1 MLILICIIY
10 RTVVV
15 VSAVV
20 GDVVVVVVVVIAVN
34 VATEVVIDIKYD
46 LAVDAVVEVLMILF
60 SVVGVVGVDLLHLHY
75 TKFNCSG
82 GFTRGTG
89 GTFPRAQR
97 VKRPTKG
104 RF

>member
-20 GDVVVVVVVVIAVN
+20 GDVVVVVIVIVVNEVN

-46 LAVDAVVEVLMILF
+46 LAVVEVLMILF
-60 SVVGVVGVDLLHLHY
+60 SVVGVVGGSI
-75 TKFNCSG
+75 T
-82 GFTRGTG
+82 FTLYE
-89 GTFPRAQR
+89 
-97 VKRPTKG
+97 V
-104 RF
+104 